1 MKVTRPMRKIPTK
14 QMLAR
19 LCLLLGALLCLLP
32 VVTPPMALVLGAVL
46 AMTLSNP
53 WQTQSMQAAH
63 KLLAF
68 SVAGLGAGMNLMTV
82 LQAGAAGLGY
92 SFIGITLTILLG
104 IGIGRLLGAEKN
116 TALLVTVGTAICG
129 GSAIAAVAP
138 VLRARQEAI
147 AVAFATVFLLN
158 AIALIIFPP
167 LGHVFDLTDTQFGLW
182 AALAVHDTSS
192 VVGAALAYGG
202 DALDHA
208 VVLKMARAL
217 WILPVALAIGLYM
230 PKTAQDTDGG
240 KPKMKFP
247 WFIPAFLLM
256 AALFT
261 WMPAWAGAGEM
272 IVFAAKRGMVLVL
285 YLIGTTLS
293 LAALK
298 SVGWRPLALGIVL
311 WILAAGGT
319 LAAIQAGWIT
329 G

>member
-1 MKVTRPMRKIPTK
+1 MALKILQK
-14 QMLAR
+14 QSLAGI
-19 LCLLLGALLCLLP
+19 CLLLGAALCLVP
-32 VVTPPMALVLGAVL
+32 VITPPVALVMGALL
-46 AMTLSNP
+46 ALTLTNP
-53 WQTQSMQAAH
+53 WQEQSMRAAH

-68 SVAGLGAGMNLMTV
+68 SVAGLGAGMNLITV

-92 SFIGITLTILLG
+92 SVIGITLTMALG
-104 IGIGRLLGAEKN
+104 VLIGRALGAEKN

-138 VLRARQEAI
+138 VLRARQEAM

-158 AIALIIFPP
+158 ALALIIFPP
-167 LGHVFDLTDTQFGLW
+167 LGHMFDLSDTQFGLW

-217 WILPVALAIGLYM
+217 WILPVALAIGFY
-230 PKTAQDTDGG
+230 TARTVQDTDGA

-247 WFIPAFLLM
+247 WFIPAFLLI
-256 AALFT
+256 AAIFT
-261 WMPAWAGAGEM
+261 WMPEWQGAGDM
-272 IVFAAKRGMVLVL
+272 IVFAAKRGMVIVL

-293 LAALK
+293 LTALK
-298 SVGWRPLALGIVL
+298 TVGWRPLALGIVL
-311 WILAAGGT
+311 WVVAASAT

>member
-1 MKVTRPMRKIPTK
+1 MALKIPQK
-14 QMLAR
+14 QSLAGVCLLMGAA
-19 LCLLLGALLCLLP
+19 LCLVP
-32 VVTPPMALVLGAVL
+32 VITPPMALVMGALL
-46 AMTLSNP
+46 ALVLSNP
-53 WQTQSMQAAH
+53 WQDQSMRAAH

-68 SVAGLGAGMNLMTV
+68 SVAGLGAGMNLVTV

-92 SFIGITLTILLG
+92 SFIGITLTIALGVLLG
-104 IGIGRLLGAEKN
+104 RAFGAEKN

-158 AIALIIFPP
+158 ALALIIFPP
-167 LGHVFDLTDTQFGLW
+167 LGHMFGLSDMQFGLW

-202 DALDHA
+202 EALDHA

-217 WILPVALAIGLYM
+217 WILPVALAIGFYAARAA
-230 PKTAQDTDGG
+230 TETDDA
-240 KPKMKFP
+240 KPKLKLP
-247 WFIPAFLLM
+247 WFIPAFLLI

-261 WMPAWAGAGEM
+261 WMPQWQGLGEM
-272 IVFAAKRGMVLVL
+272 IVFAAKRGMVIVL

-293 LAALK
+293 LSALK

-311 WILAAGGT
+311 WAVAASAT